1 MIERKPLKIGDL
13 VVPVPV
19 IQGGMGVGISLSSLA
34 GSVAAEGGV
43 GVISTAQIGFRDKD
57 FENHPL
63 ECNLRAIREEMKKAR
78 ELAKGGVIAAN
89 IMVATKNYSL
99 YVEAAVKAG
108 VDLIISGAGLP
119 TNLPKLVE
127 GTKTKIA
134 PIVSTLKSADVILR
148 LWERKCSRIPDLV
161 VIEGPKAGGHLG
173 FTMEQLTEFTPE
185 KYREEVKKIIACV
198 KEHGRKHQA
207 EIPVV
212 LAGGIFDRDDMDR
225 ALNLG
230 ADGVQMGTRFVTTY
244 ECDADDAYKQ
254 AYLNATEGDIT
265 ITKSPVGL
273 PGRAIANEF
282 LSRIKGQKGI
292 TSKCLGCLEH
302 CNPKE
307 IPYCIT
313 RALVNAAKGNV
324 ENALLFCGANVAR
337 CKRLEHVKEI
347 LTELR

>member
-108 VDLIISGAGLP
+108 VDLIIQEQGFHKSAEAGGRHEDQDCP
-119 TNLPKLVE
+119 HRFHTE
-127 GTKTKIA
+127 
-134 PIVSTLKSADVILR
+134 SADVILR

-254 AYLNATEGDIT
+254 AYLNATEDDIT